1 MRGIIVCSEE
11 FTPLE
16 RHLLSNGV
24 RSNKKLHSS
33 PLLAP
38 IEGKPH
44 TGQAAGVSNGVKRRE
59 NSEKKQK
66 PVISEPS
73 LEGNGGKLSESH
85 AEIKH
90 PKKKKEEKEI
100 EELKKKLE
108 QTEKEA
114 KEYYDR
120 LLREAADF
128 ENFKKRAAKDKEEW
142 TKFANEDL
150 IKAILP
156 VIDNLE
162 RAVNHAEKVADTGV
176 MIEGV
181 RLTIRQILQTLDR
194 FGLAPFESVGKPFD
208 PSMHEAMLVVE
219 SDEHQPNHVVEE
231 FQKGYLLNNRLLRPA
246 TVSVS
251 KLPEKEVQRTE

>member
-1 MRGIIVCSEE
+1 M
-11 FTPLE
+11 
-16 RHLLSNGV
+16 
-24 RSNKKLHSS
+24 HSS
-33 PLLAP
+33 PL
-38 IEGKPH
+38 
-44 TGQAAGVSNGVKRRE
+44 QAAGLSNGANRME
-59 NSEKKQK
+59 DSGKKEK

-73 LEGNGGKLSESH
+73 LERNGGKLSESH
-85 AEIKH
+85 GELKH

-108 QTEKEA
+108 QKEREA

-128 ENFKKRAAKDKEEW
+128 DNFKKRAAKDKEEW

-162 RAVNHAEKVADTGV
+162 RAVNHAEKIVDTGV

-181 RLTIRQILQTLDR
+181 RLTIRQILQTLNR

-208 PSMHEAMLVVE
+208 PSVHEAMLVVE
-219 SDEHQPNHVVEE
+219 SDQHQPNHVVEE

-251 KLPEKEVQRTE
+251 KLPEKEVQRAE

>member
-1 MRGIIVCSEE
+1 MED
-11 FTPLE
+11 
-16 RHLLSNGV
+16 
-24 RSNKKLHSS
+24 
-33 PLLAP
+33 
-38 IEGKPH
+38 
-44 TGQAAGVSNGVKRRE
+44 
-59 NSEKKQK
+59 SEKKERL
-66 PVISEPS
+66 VISEPS
-73 LEGNGGKLSESH
+73 LEKNGEKLSESRGD
-85 AEIKH
+85 IKH

-108 QTEKEA
+108 QKEKEA

-162 RAVNHAEKVADTGV
+162 RAVNHADKVVDTGV

-181 RLTIRQILQTLDR
+181 RLTIKQIVQTLNR
-194 FGLAPFESVGKPFD
+194 FGLASFESVGKPFD

-219 SDEHQPNHVVEE
+219 SDQHEPNHVVEE

-251 KLPEKEVQRTE
+251 KLPEKEV

>member
-1 MRGIIVCSEE
+1 M
-11 FTPLE
+11 
-16 RHLLSNGV
+16 
-24 RSNKKLHSS
+24 SS
-33 PLLAP
+33 L
-38 IEGKPH
+38 
-44 TGQAAGVSNGVKRRE
+44 QAAGLSNRVNRMEDSG
-59 NSEKKQK
+59 KKEK

-73 LEGNGGKLSESH
+73 LERNGGKLSESH
-85 AEIKH
+85 GELKH

-108 QTEKEA
+108 QKEKEA

-120 LLREAADF
+120 LLREAADLD
-128 ENFKKRAAKDKEEW
+128 NFKKRAAKDKEEW

-162 RAVNHAEKVADTGV
+162 RAVNHAEKIVDTGV

-181 RLTIRQILQTLDR
+181 RLTIRQILQTLNR

-208 PSMHEAMLVVE
+208 PSVHEAMLVVE
-219 SDEHQPNHVVEE
+219 SDQHQPNHVVEE